1 MKPYHE
7 NIKQQA
13 RRMHQQGMPQ
23 KQIAKS
29 LHVPYS
35 TIWRWTND
43 AYAERQRQASR
54 AQKHKYRGTCID
66 CGTSTSYS
74 GKGTQGS
81 ARCDPCY
88 RKHMS
93 YNRKWNQQNVIAA
106 IHRWTAEHGQRPTPT
121 DWIHAGPYWPSCTFI
136 YQPPNPIFPKW
147 SDALRAAG
155 HTNIKRC
162 PGPGNQLFSRDEAL
176 QLRQHLTDKQ
186 IAAHYGVTSQAIH
199 HALGPRYKTGHGK
212 PQPKPQPKLTAQQKR
227 QQAINNLNKAL
238 VNQKGKN

>member
-93 YNRKWNQQNVIAA
+93 DNRKWNQQNIIAA
-106 IHRWTAEHGQRPTPT
+106 IHRWTAEHGRRPTPT
-121 DWIHAGPYWPSCTFI
+121 DWIHAGPYWPPAHPSTSHPTQSFPNGPTPSARRKLVEI
-136 YQPPNPIFPKW
+136 GTEDPLITIEPVQEPVPNPAPAP
-147 SDALRAAG
+147 DPDP
-155 HTNIKRC
+155 T
-162 PGPGNQLFSRDEAL
+162 PEPEPVE
-176 QLRQHLTDKQ
+176 T
-186 IAAHYGVTSQAIH
+186 
-199 HALGPRYKTGHGK
+199 PE
-212 PQPKPQPKLTAQQKR
+212 
-227 QQAINNLNKAL
+227 L
-238 VNQKGKN
+238 VPA